1 MKHPIESASPPS
13 YYQSIR
19 PNGRGVIRM
28 ADAKLVT
35 ARELAEKAGVSPEVL
50 RKIFCKEFNWAR
62 KALVWAS
69 GLRRCELVKT
79 AL

>member
-1 MKHPIESASPPS
+1 MKYPTENASPPS
-13 YYQSIR
+13 CYQSIR
-19 PNGRGVIRM
+19 PNRRGIVRM
-28 ADAKLVT
+28 ANAKLVT
-35 ARELAEKAGVSPEVL
+35 AGELAEKARVSPEVS

-69 GLRRCELVKT
+69 GLRRCELVET